1 MNKTKD
7 VIFSAAIK
15 CFSEKGYN
23 KTTMEEIALKAGV
36 AKGTLY
42 YNFENKEEIFKY
54 IIEEGMKK
62 IKIKIEETFGKIED
76 PMEKLRT
83 ISRVHLK
90 LVHDNR
96 SLFKVVM
103 GQLWGQ
109 EVSQVQFKETIGD
122 YIRYIET
129 FIKEAMNEGCIQKGE
144 TLFMA
149 YTFFGNLCSAVMYE
163 LIHCEEA
170 DVEEVQG
177 KLMSYIFEG
186 IGAK

>member
-1 MNKTKD
+1 MNKTKN
-7 VIFSAAIK
+7 VIFNAAIK
-15 CFSEKGYN
+15 SFSGKGYD
-23 KTTMEEIALKAGV
+23 KTTMEDIASAAGV
-36 AKGTLY
+36 ARGTLY
-42 YNFENKEEIFKY
+42 YNFNSKEEIFKY

-62 IKIKIEETFGKIED
+62 IQIKVEEASGKIED

-109 EVSQVQFKETIGD
+109 EVSQAQFKETIGD

-129 FIKEAMNEGCIQKGE
+129 FIKEAMNEGCIRKGE

-163 LIHCEEA
+163 LIHYEETDA
-170 DVEEVQG
+170 EEVQK
-177 KLMSYIFEG
+177 KLISYIFEG